1 MWSKRER
8 SEIRAVFEFEF
19 DFDLNNNL
27 NILFFLPLT
36 LMQKKLGTSS
46 EKLRFSCSTSSI
58 SKTHSEY

>member
-27 NILFFLPLT
+27 NILFFFATDLNA
-36 LMQKKLGTSS
+36 KKIRY
-46 EKLRFSCSTSSI
+46 KF
-58 SKTHSEY
+58 